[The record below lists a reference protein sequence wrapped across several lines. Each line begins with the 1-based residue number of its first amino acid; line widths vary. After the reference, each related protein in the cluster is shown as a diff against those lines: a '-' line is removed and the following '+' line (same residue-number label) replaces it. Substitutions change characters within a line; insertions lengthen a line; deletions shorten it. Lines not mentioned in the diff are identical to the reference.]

1 MATYLANRRKGKGRP
16 RDQTIPPNSN
26 PTRLSKLEKVNL
38 ESLSIHDKILDTIP
52 SFHTVGCWWLVSLSR
67 LCIRPGIVGIMFGPC
82 VKLTSFM

>member
-38 ESLSIHDKILDTIP
+38 ESLSRSSILFLLFIP
-52 SFHTVGCWWLVSLSR
+52 SAAGSLSR
-67 LCIRPGIVGIMFGPC
+67 CLDYVSDLGLLASCLELV
-82 VKLTSFM
+82 